1 MRDRAYGL
9 LPDGCDP
16 LCKFQCWNAMKLRN
30 WREIRDRLAGME
42 RAELRDRIRQ
52 ELAKREDGFLS
63 RLGYRFARDS
73 RNPDPIKAGNFFFRA
88 DSIDAILALL
98 RQRVPRQL
106 EEIVN
111 RAEKIC
117 CHRFDLLG
125 YENLNYGSPI
135 DWHLDAVHGI
145 RAPRKLFHAV
155 RFLEFA
161 EVGDSKVTWELN
173 RHQHLVTLAKA
184 YRLTGD
190 PRYADEI
197 LRQWR
202 QWQSGNPYPVG
213 INWASSLEVSFR
225 CLSWIWV
232 YHLLKDTGLPDFRAE
247 WLRSLALHGR
257 HIERYLS
264 TYFSPNTHLL
274 GEGVGLFFLGVL
286 CPELA
291 AAERWKALGWK
302 IVIREAERQV
312 RADGFHFEDSTYY
325 HVYALDFF
333 LHSVVLASANN
344 IPIPKSLEKTLERM
358 LTALF
363 LLGRTGPPPRFGD
376 DDGGRL
382 FYPRRN
388 RSEHLLDPLATGA
401 ILFQRGDYK
410 FAAADLREETI
421 WMLGAEGVHMWD
433 NLEAAPP
440 TTDSATLSDAGFYL
454 LSAPQAAT
462 QLVFHAGPQGTQSG
476 GHSHADALSVC
487 LQSDGRSLLLD
498 PGTYEYVG
506 KGGDRNRFRST
517 EMHNTLRV
525 DGLNQAETATPFS
538 WKQLTQ
544 SKVELWI
551 QGNGFDLVVASHDG
565 YQRLASPVIHRRW
578 VMSLK
583 YGVYLIR
590 DVVEGQGKHQLDISW
605 HLGQDLQFLGET
617 VFLVKGAS
625 QGLGLFPAQGH
636 GWAEE
641 VRKEPWSPVY
651 GQKAQMTVLNFGTT
665 ATVPAEFAVLLV
677 TLEEAHRSPGSL
689 VRIMPRH
696 TNSVIS
702 GYRYSSD
709 DAEYSFFFGEPG
721 KPWQQGGVSSDA
733 AFVGWSQGRSKM
745 LILCNGSYAAIDG
758 GPELHCRRE
767 VSWGEVILEE
777 RRRAVFSSDPEA
789 VQKEAVASDTAARHP

>member
-1 MRDRAYGL
+1 
-9 LPDGCDP
+9 
-16 LCKFQCWNAMKLRN
+16 MKLRN
-30 WREIRDRLAGME
+30 WREIRDRLARMD

-63 RLGYRFARDS
+63 RLGYSFARNS
-73 RNPDPIKAGNFFFRA
+73 RNPGPIKAGNFFFSA
-88 DSIDAILALL
+88 DSIDALLALL
-98 RQRVPRQL
+98 RQRVPDQI

-117 CHRFDLLG
+117 RHRFDLLG
-125 YENLNYGSPI
+125 YENLDYGNPI
-135 DWHLDAVHGI
+135 DWHFEAVHGK
-145 RAPRKLFHAV
+145 RAPSKLFHKV
-155 RFLEFA
+155 RFLDFA

-184 YRLTGD
+184 CRLTGNS
-190 PRYADEI
+190 RYADEI
-197 LRQWR
+197 LRQWS
-202 QWQSGNPYPVG
+202 QWQSDNPYPVG

-225 CLSWIWV
+225 CLSWLWT
-232 YHLLKDTGLPDFRAE
+232 YHLLQGSPGLPDFREE

-291 AAERWKALGWK
+291 AAERWKTLGWE
-302 IVIREAERQV
+302 IVVREAERQV
-312 RADGFHFEDSTYY
+312 QADGFHCEQSTYY

-333 LHSVVLASANN
+333 LHSAVLASANN
-344 IPIPKSLEKTLERM
+344 IPIPRSLEETLERM
-358 LTALF
+358 LTALC
-363 LLGRTGPPPRFGD
+363 LLGRTGVPPRFGD

-382 FYPRRN
+382 FDPRRN

-401 ILFQRGDYK
+401 ILFHRGDYK

-421 WMLGAEGVHMWD
+421 WLLGVEGVHLWD
-433 NLEAAPP
+433 NLEATPP
-440 TTDSATLSDAGFYL
+440 TMDSVALCAAGFYL
-454 LSAPQAAT
+454 LTAPQHAP
-462 QLVFHAGPQGTQSG
+462 QLVVHAGPPGTRSG

-487 LQSDGRSLLLD
+487 LQSHGRSLLLD

-506 KGGDRNRFRST
+506 EGGDRDRFRST

-525 DGLNQAETATPFS
+525 DGANQAETATPFS
-538 WKQLTQ
+538 WKRLTQ
-544 SKVELWI
+544 SKAEQWM
-551 QGNGFDLVVASHDG
+551 QGKGFDLVVASHDG
-565 YQRLASPVIHRRW
+565 YQRLVSPVIHRRW
-578 VMSLK
+578 VLSLK
-583 YGVYLIR
+583 NGVYLVR

-605 HLGQDLQFLGET
+605 HLGQDLQLLGEN
-617 VFLVKGAS
+617 VYHVKGAA
-625 QGLGLFPAQGH
+625 QGLGLLPAQGH

-677 TLEEAHRSPGSL
+677 TLEEAHRNPGSL
-689 VRIMPRH
+689 VRIMTRH

-745 LILCNGSYAAIDG
+745 LVLCNGTYAAVEG
-758 GPELHCRRE
+758 GPELRCLRE
-767 VSWGEVILEE
+767 VSWSEVILEGGK
-777 RRRAVFSSDPEA
+777 RTVFSSDSEA
-789 VQKEAVASDTAARHP
+789 VQKEAVASNPASRKP

>member
-1 MRDRAYGL
+1 
-9 LPDGCDP
+9 
-16 LCKFQCWNAMKLRN
+16 
-30 WREIRDRLAGME
+30 
-42 RAELRDRIRQ
+42 
-52 ELAKREDGFLS
+52 
-63 RLGYRFARDS
+63 
-73 RNPDPIKAGNFFFRA
+73 
-88 DSIDAILALL
+88 
-98 RQRVPRQL
+98 
-106 EEIVN
+106 
-111 RAEKIC
+111 
-117 CHRFDLLG
+117 
-125 YENLNYGSPI
+125 
-135 DWHLDAVHGI
+135 
-145 RAPRKLFHAV
+145 
-155 RFLEFA
+155 
-161 EVGDSKVTWELN
+161 
-173 RHQHLVTLAKA
+173 
-184 YRLTGD
+184 
-190 PRYADEI
+190 
-197 LRQWR
+197 
-202 QWQSGNPYPVG
+202 
-213 INWASSLEVSFR
+213 
-225 CLSWIWV
+225 
-232 YHLLKDTGLPDFRAE
+232 
-247 WLRSLALHGR
+247 
-257 HIERYLS
+257 
-264 TYFSPNTHLL
+264 
-274 GEGVGLFFLGVL
+274 
-286 CPELA
+286 
-291 AAERWKALGWK
+291 
-302 IVIREAERQV
+302 
-312 RADGFHFEDSTYY
+312 
-325 HVYALDFF
+325 
-333 LHSVVLASANN
+333 
-344 IPIPKSLEKTLERM
+344 
-358 LTALF
+358 
-363 LLGRTGPPPRFGD
+363 
-376 DDGGRL
+376 
-382 FYPRRN
+382 
-388 RSEHLLDPLATGA
+388 LDPLATGA

-617 VFLVKGAS
+617 VFLVKGTS

-689 VRIMPRH
+689 VRIMTQH
-696 TNSVIS
+696 TDSVVS
-702 GYRYSSD
+702 AYRYSSE

-733 AFVGWSQGRSKM
+733 AFVCWSQKQSNR
-745 LILCNGSYAAIDG
+745 LILCKGSYAAIQG
-758 GPELHCRRE
+758 GPELHCLRE
-767 VSWGEVILEE
+767 VSWGEVILEG
-777 RRRAVFSSDPEA
+777 RMRTVLSSDPEA
-789 VQKEAVASDTAARHP
+789 VQKEAVASDTASKHP